1 MKSRIVAALVVATAL
16 ITTTAAMAQAAATSA
31 AVPGGASL
39 IALPKPDVTGKVT
52 LEKALATRRSVREY
66 APGALTLGE
75 VSQILWAAQG
85 ITGPGGKRTTPAAH
99 AIYSLEIWLAANDV
113 KGLAPGIYRYVPQ
126 EHALALAS
134 AGDHRAAVTAAA
146 NGQKSVEQAPAVV
159 AISGDSL
166 QTAEKFH
173 ERGVAWLGMEAGFV
187 VQSVYLQ
194 ATALGLGT
202 VMVGGFNDEP
212 TRALL
217 GLPAGKV
224 PLALMPVGRRK

>member
-1 MKSRIVAALVVATAL
+1 MKSRIIAVLVVAAALSTA
-16 ITTTAAMAQAAATSA
+16 TAAMTRTAAAPA

-39 IALPKPDVTGKVT
+39 VALPKPDLTGKVT
-52 LEKALATRRSVREY
+52 LEKSLATRRSVREY

-99 AIYSLEIWLAANDV
+99 AIYSLEIWLVANDV
-113 KGLAPGIYRYVPQ
+113 EDLAPGIYRYAPQ
-126 EHALALAS
+126 EHALALAFS
-134 AGDHRAAVTAAA
+134 GDHRAAVTAAA
-146 NGQKSVEQAPAVV
+146 SGQECVEQAPAVV

-166 QTAEKFH
+166 LTAEKFRQ
-173 ERGVAWLGMEAGFV
+173 RGVAWLGMEAGFV

-194 ATALGLGT
+194 VTALGLGT
-202 VMVGGFNDEP
+202 VIVGGFSDEP
-212 TRALL
+212 ARVVL

-224 PLALMPVGRRK
+224 PLAFMPIGRRK

>member
-1 MKSRIVAALVVATAL
+1 LKSRIVAALVVAAVL
-16 ITTTAAMAQAAATSA
+16 SASTTAVALAAAAPA
-31 AVPGGASL
+31 AVPGSASL

-113 KGLAPGIYRYVPQ
+113 KGLPPGIYRYAPQ

-134 AGDHRAAVTAAA
+134 AGDHRAAVTAATS
-146 NGQKSVEQAPAVV
+146 GQECVQRAPAVV

-166 QTAEKFH
+166 LTAEKFRQ
-173 ERGVAWLGMEAGFV
+173 RGVTWLGMEAGFV
-187 VQSVYLQ
+187 VQSIYLQ
-194 ATALGLGT
+194 VTALGLGT
-202 VMVGGFNDEP
+202 VMVGGFDDEP
-212 TRALL
+212 ARALL

-224 PLALMPVGRRK
+224 PLAFMPVGRRK